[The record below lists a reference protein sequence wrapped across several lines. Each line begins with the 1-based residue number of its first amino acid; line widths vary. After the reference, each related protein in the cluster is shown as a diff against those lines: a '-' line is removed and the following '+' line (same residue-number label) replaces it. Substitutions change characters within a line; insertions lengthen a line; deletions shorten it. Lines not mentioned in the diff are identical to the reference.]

1 MKFICASH
9 YVISKNKD
17 VLSLVSVSI
26 PDYVLCFREKMYDTN
41 KFLNVAN
48 SHLVKNILKSR
59 QCVASLEVQFLID
72 V

>member
-26 PDYVLCFREKMYDTN
+26 PDYFVFAKKMYDTN

-48 SHLVKNILKSR
+48 SHSANILKSR
-59 QCVASLEVQFLID
+59 QYVASLEVQFLID
-72 V
+72 I